1 VRSSLRSRRGLTLI
15 EIVVAL
21 GILAMMGGIA
31 FSTLATTMGVRE
43 ALDEAGG
50 SDRIARTALT
60 RITREFQ
67 LAYMT
72 KNLDAVQTYQT
83 IFVGKDDDDTDIV
96 WFSTLAHRRKY
107 RDSRECDQG
116 EVTLFTEP
124 DPDEDALL
132 VLYHRAGPRID
143 HEPDKDGVIRPLA
156 RGVSRFDLQYL
167 DPTTGEW
174 KVEWDTQSAETPN
187 RLPRAVQVV
196 LSVVSTDP
204 DDEDHS
210 TVQTYVRTIMLALA
224 PSLTRSIFGRGARS
238 Q

>member
-1 VRSSLRSRRGLTLI
+1 MTARRSRRGLTLI

-21 GILAMMGGIA
+21 GILAMIGGIS

-43 ALDEAGG
+43 ALEDAGNA
-50 SDRIARTALT
+50 DRIARTALS
-60 RITREFQ
+60 RIGRELE

-72 KNLDAVQTYQT
+72 KNVTAVQTYRT
-83 IFVGKDDDDTDIV
+83 VFVGKDEDDTDIL

-107 RDSRECDQG
+107 RNSRECDQG

-124 DPDEDALL
+124 DPDRDSLL
-132 VLYHRAGPRID
+132 VLYHREGPRID

-174 KVEWDTQSAETPN
+174 KVEWDTQGSETPN
-187 RLPRAVQVV
+187 RLPRAVQIV
-196 LSVVSTDP
+196 LSIATPDP
-204 DDEDHS
+204 EDEDRS
-210 TVQTYVRTIMLALA
+210 VVQTFVRTVVLALA
-224 PSLTRSIFGRGARS
+224 KPQTRSIFGRGAR
-238 Q
+238 